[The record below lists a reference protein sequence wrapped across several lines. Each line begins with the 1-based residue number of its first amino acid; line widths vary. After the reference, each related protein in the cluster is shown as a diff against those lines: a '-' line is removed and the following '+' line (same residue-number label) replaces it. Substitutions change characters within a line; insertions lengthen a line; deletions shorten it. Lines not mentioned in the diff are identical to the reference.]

1 MSLQCDNTTPL
12 GSKSSPEALNENS
25 AALLEAMLDLT
36 NVGLAG
42 ELTDENGTTT
52 DEFANPLVTL
62 DRNDL
67 AETALL
73 LNNLLANIPLDEFPN
88 LKDKMQADGAMTV
101 SDLAELAIDQGV
113 DIADIKKDLSDFNQS
128 LPALQT
134 NPSLTE
140 AGTKTL
146 TDGTGSTLVDDT
158 TASRLNTNELTGAGS
173 GTGTGSGIGDGDN
186 ETGVITDTDSSG
198 YTTGTSVGLGTG
210 ATDDSG
216 IDSTGQSTTA
226 GGVIATDLGDN
237 QVTGGT
243 GTGATQGGVATV
255 GFTSDPNATINTGS
269 SESSILGGETVRLS
283 QRVSTP
289 LDSGV
294 NIDPST
300 ALTTS
305 AIGASAISG
314 VGGASGPSTLDR
326 LQTSVND
333 IYGSVANFRSGLNT
347 IIPLKIYELL
357 NKLDFQAL
365 TNLGQKLSAGI
376 CGAYNDVLR
385 QVDQFTQIVKTGK
398 KTLSEVRNLFEK
410 DLKKLAESV
419 KQKGVLDTLMEIIAK
434 IIEGVVK
441 VAQGVVVAALGG
453 IFAILKKTPSAAK
466 SIMKKV
472 TKTAQDAKNYMKDAS
487 VKKIIEDMEALVTK
501 LAEQFERLT
510 PQNIKN
516 LMFRLCEMAR
526 DLQSKLMQPAQN
538 VNKFA
543 QSLGSQSRAIA
554 SASAKNT
561 QKAVKAGAIRI
572 SEADR
577 KAKAKES
584 MDAINAEAVPSNQEA
599 SYVNDKEM
607 TDQEMELLM
616 NIDGTGIGG
625 VVVFGENLQ
634 KEDALGKQLG
644 WENVKT
650 EVWQKL
656 LRMCTQTGFTYT
668 VMEGWVRPKYNKVL
682 RGKTRTPHTTG
693 YTIEVLVSP
702 AIRKETIVAASRAG
716 FTGITIYPTH
726 IRLSLSNRRS
736 HLSSQF
742 SGQEATELQ
751 EMLDK
756 HNIDGFKIKRTQDSG
771 SLNNPPTATD
781 PEIARQSATE
791 AFNNLDADTEALGEP
806 MSSDDY
812 FRQFPSRSRS
822 TTTVE
827 QIEQDLSVNAPG
839 ISEEARLARQREA
852 QAIRDEIARNMERM
866 GLVRDSNGNWVEP

>member
-36 NVGLAG
+36 NVGQA
-42 ELTDENGTTT
+42 DENGTTV

-73 LNNLLANIPLDEFPN
+73 LNNVLANIPLDEFPN
-88 LKDKMQADGAMTV
+88 LKGKMETDGAMTV

-113 DIADIKKDLSDFNQS
+113 DIADIKEDLSDFNEG

-134 NPSLTE
+134 NPSMTE
-140 AGTKTL
+140 AGTRTQ
-146 TDGTGSTLVDDT
+146 TDATGSTLVDDT
-158 TASRLNTNELTGAGS
+158 TASRLNTNDLIDGDSVDETGS
-173 GTGTGSGIGDGDN
+173 ITGT
-186 ETGVITDTDSSG
+186 DSTG

-255 GFTSDPNATINTGS
+255 GFSSDPNATINTGS
-269 SESSILGGETVRLS
+269 SESSILGANDTRLS

-289 LDSGV
+289 LDSTTV
-294 NIDPST
+294 LDSST
-300 ALTTS
+300 ALPTS
-305 AIGASAISG
+305 AIGASALGAAALAQS
-314 VGGASGPSTLDR
+314 ASGPNTLDR
-326 LQTSVND
+326 LQTGVND

-347 IIPLKIYELL
+347 IIPLKIYDLL
-357 NKLDFQAL
+357 NKLDFQVL

-385 QVDQFTQIVKTGK
+385 QVDQFTQVVKTGK
-398 KTLSEVRNLFEK
+398 KTLSEVKNLFEK
-410 DLKKLAESV
+410 DLKKLSESV
-419 KQKGVLDTLMEIIAK
+419 KQRGVLDTLMEIIAK

-516 LMFRLCEMAR
+516 LMFRLCEMAN
-526 DLQSKLMQPAQN
+526 DLQSKMMQPAQN

-572 SEADR
+572 SDADR
-577 KAKAKES
+577 KAKSKES
-584 MDAINAEAVPSNQEA
+584 MDTINAEATPSNQEA

-634 KEDALGKQLG
+634 REDALGKQVG

-656 LRMCTQTGFTYT
+656 LRMCTQTGLTYT
-668 VMEGWVRPKYNKVL
+668 VNEGYVAPKYNSVL
-682 RGKTRTPHTTG
+682 GSKTRTPHTTG
-693 YTIEVLVSP
+693 YTIAIDASP
-702 AIRKETIVAASRAG
+702 AIRKDTIVAASRAG
-716 FTGITIYPTH
+716 FTSISVYPSY

-736 HLSSQF
+736 IVSGL
-742 SGQEATELQ
+742 SGQEATSIQEL
-751 EMLDK
+751 LDK
-756 HNIDGFKIKRTQDSG
+756 HNIDGFKIKRT
-771 SLNNPPTATD
+771 
-781 PEIARQSATE
+781 
-791 AFNNLDADTEALGEP
+791 
-806 MSSDDY
+806 
-812 FRQFPSRSRS
+812 
-822 TTTVE
+822 
-827 QIEQDLSVNAPG
+827 
-839 ISEEARLARQREA
+839 
-852 QAIRDEIARNMERM
+852 
-866 GLVRDSNGNWVEP
+866 